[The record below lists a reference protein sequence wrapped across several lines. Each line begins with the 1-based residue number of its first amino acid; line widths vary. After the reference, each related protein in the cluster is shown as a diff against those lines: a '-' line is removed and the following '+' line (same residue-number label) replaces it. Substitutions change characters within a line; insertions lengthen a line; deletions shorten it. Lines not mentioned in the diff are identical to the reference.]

1 MSDVLDRPTVGERY
15 DLATDANDLTLR
27 AGRCDADIL
36 LAAGY
41 AAAGN
46 VRGTQAL
53 SLYRMKATGDRAGLT
68 LLMTTSAGWLM
79 RRSRR
84 GGRADLTQRQAEAV
98 AGTVLLW
105 WLEGVCSHCEGRR
118 YELVPGTQIVSD
130 NLCKVC
136 DGAGKEP
143 VHHRMRKELH
153 EPARWLAGEFE
164 SLMSYVLSDMA
175 SRLRGEL
182 DEAAAVLAGTLRL
195 SSTLLDLR
203 SSAAELD

>member
-1 MSDVLDRPTVGERY
+1 
-15 DLATDANDLTLR
+15 
-27 AGRCDADIL
+27 
-36 LAAGY
+36 
-41 AAAGN
+41 
-46 VRGTQAL
+46 
-53 SLYRMKATGDRAGLT
+53 MKATGERAGLT

-84 GGRADLTQRQAEAV
+84 GGREDLSQRQAEAV

-143 VHHRMRKELH
+143 VHHRMRKELQ
-153 EPARWLAGEFE
+153 EPARRLAGEFE
-164 SLMSYVLSDMA
+164 SLMSSVLSDMA
-175 SRLRGEL
+175 SRLRTEMSDPVL
-182 DEAAAVLAGTLRL
+182 DPGSFSGLNLSLLR
-195 SSTLLDLR
+195 LR
-203 SSAAELD
+203 SSEAEVD